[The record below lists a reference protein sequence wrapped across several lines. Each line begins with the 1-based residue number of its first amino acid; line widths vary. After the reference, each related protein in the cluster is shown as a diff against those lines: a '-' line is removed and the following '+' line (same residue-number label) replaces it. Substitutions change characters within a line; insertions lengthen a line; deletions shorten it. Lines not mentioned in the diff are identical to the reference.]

1 MMLIAIETVGH
12 FSVLLPFRGEDLGVS
27 ISDDYVGVTG
37 NLGVR
42 AVLISFG
49 VAVEQGED
57 EEDESADQGNE
68 GDEIPPDAFAD
79 VVEAPDSDG
88 ERRDE
93 KHKSIRGHH
102 ADWKHGRLALIGKG
116 HGKQHQED

>member
-12 FSVLLPFRGEDLGVS
+12 FSVLLPFRGEDRAVFPF
-27 ISDDYVGVTG
+27 SDDYVGVAG
-37 NLGVR
+37 DLGVR
-42 AVLISFG
+42 AELISFG

-57 EEDESADQGNE
+57 EEDESADQGNK
-68 GDEIPPDAFAD
+68 GDEIPPAAFAD

-102 ADWKHGRLALIGKG
+102 ADWKH
-116 HGKQHQED
+116 